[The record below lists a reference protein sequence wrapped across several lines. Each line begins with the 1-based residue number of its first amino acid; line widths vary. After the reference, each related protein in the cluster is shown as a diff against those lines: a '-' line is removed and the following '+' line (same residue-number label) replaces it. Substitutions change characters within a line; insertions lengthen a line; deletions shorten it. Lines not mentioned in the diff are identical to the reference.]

1 MTQDK
6 WYRKIIG
13 ARTIKTGLATFL
25 TAFFCMALNL
35 NPIYATL
42 SAIVTIEPTTKASLK
57 KGYKRLPATVIGA
70 LLAVLFTYIFSDK
83 SALAYAMSATCTI
96 FICAK
101 LKLHDGI
108 TVATLTAMAM
118 IPGIGDHYLFN
129 FFSRLL
135 TAVIGLVTAGLVNL
149 IVLPPKYY
157 HQVAENA
164 QKVETDMYHLYSLRL
179 KELVNEKFNSTKTN
193 QKLEKLLSAI
203 LRVDTLIRY
212 QKDELEYHK
221 DQEDWVKLK
230 ALSNRAH
237 TDRLFITHLS
247 NIVYLPKNT
256 KFHFTKA
263 EQTAILNI
271 AESIS
276 EIIETGGFERVDE
289 DAEILKRSVIRLDE
303 FEKQQVKSHIIYE
316 ILMTYRILDERY
328 A

>member
-1 MTQDK
+1 M
-6 WYRKIIG
+6 
-13 ARTIKTGLATFL
+13 
-25 TAFFCMALNL
+25 
-35 NPIYATL
+35 
-42 SAIVTIEPTTKASLK
+42 
-57 KGYKRLPATVIGA
+57 
-70 LLAVLFTYIFSDK
+70 
-83 SALAYAMSATCTI
+83 
-96 FICAK
+96 
-101 LKLHDGI
+101 
-108 TVATLTAMAM
+108 
-118 IPGIGDHYLFN
+118 
-129 FFSRLL
+129 
-135 TAVIGLVTAGLVNL
+135 
-149 IVLPPKYY
+149 
-157 HQVAENA
+157 
-164 QKVETDMYHLYSLRL
+164 
-179 KELVNEKFNSTKTN
+179 NEKFNSAKTN

-256 KFHFTKA
+256 KFHFTTA

-276 EIIETGGFERVDE
+276 EIIETGGFERGDE
-289 DAEILKRSVIRLDE
+289 DAEILNRSVIRLDE

-316 ILMTYRILDERY
+316 ILMTYRILDECY